1 MKDCTHIIIDNNGLL
16 LYNQLIRNGFRV
28 KDFIYDNKPDSSLH
42 LEYLLGKFIKE
53 TSMHQSFCFHLSLRI
68 FLNDIS
74 RQKNCP
80 SFLRGIDVYY
90 NLQRMIKATNHSAK
104 ISFVFYSFL
113 SITQIKEI
121 SPVICPD
128 LEQNNFV
135 QLPVDTNNFNHF
147 SEYKDIPEEAIHL
160 IRGSYLSNNKM
171 ETILSGKTI
180 LIIDDDFEKMETAY
194 QQLFN
199 CSIIGFK
206 QEKNKYTDIESTAD
220 AIISMINNEKIDLI
234 ISDLYLSE
242 THKEFESN
250 ISNAQSISGVRLHK
264 QFLSKSDKLKHIPL
278 IFLTSSTRIWNYMQ
292 LQSIPNFKAWVPKP
306 LIGNIHNKK
315 ELLLANYD
323 NLYFSIKNAL
333 NN

>member
-1 MKDCTHIIIDNNGLL
+1 MEDCTHIIIDNNGLL
-16 LYNQLIRNGFRV
+16 LYNQLIRNGYKV

-42 LEYLLGKFIKE
+42 LEYLLGKFINELPPLSCCCFHISLRLFSKE
-53 TSMHQSFCFHLSLRI
+53 TS
-68 FLNDIS
+68 
-74 RQKNCP
+74 RQTNYP
-80 SFLRGIDVYY
+80 SFLRGINIYY
-90 NLQRMIKATNHSAK
+90 SLQRMIKSNNHSLRFG
-104 ISFVFYSFL
+104 FVFYSFL
-113 SITQIKEI
+113 SIAQIKDI
-121 SPVICPD
+121 YPVICPD

-147 SEYKDIPEEAIHL
+147 SEYKGIPEEAIHL

-292 LQSIPNFKAWVPKP
+292 LQSIPSFKAWVPKP
-306 LIGNIHNKK
+306 LIDNIHNNK
-315 ELLLANYD
+315 ELLMAHYD

>member
-1 MKDCTHIIIDNNGLL
+1 MENCTHIIIDNNGLF
-16 LYNQLIRNGFRV
+16 LYNQLIRNGYKV
-28 KDFIYDNKPDSSLH
+28 KDFIYENKPDSLLH
-42 LEYLLGKFIKE
+42 LEYMLGKFIRE

-68 FLNDIS
+68 FPNDIS

-80 SFLRGIDVYY
+80 PLLRGIDVYY
-90 NLQRMIKATNHSAK
+90 TLQRMIKSNNHSLRF
-104 ISFVFYSFL
+104 SFVFYSFL
-113 SITQIKEI
+113 SIAQIKDI
-121 SPVICPD
+121 YPVICPD

-135 QLPVDTNNFNHF
+135 QLPVDINNFKHF
-147 SEYKDIPEEAIHL
+147 SEYKGMPEEAIHL

-180 LIIDDDFEKMETAY
+180 LIIDDDFEKIETAY

-199 CSIIGFK
+199 CSIIGLK
-206 QEKNKYTDIESTAD
+206 QEKNKYTDLESTAD
-220 AIISMINNEKIDLI
+220 AIIRMVNSEKIDLI

-250 ISNAQSISGVRLHK
+250 ISNAQNISGVRLHK

-278 IFLTSSTRIWNYMQ
+278 IFLTSSTRIWNYLQ
-292 LQSIPNFKAWVPKP
+292 LQSIPSFNAWVPKP
-306 LIGNIHNKK
+306 LIDNIHNNK
-315 ELLLANYD
+315 ELLLAHYD